1 MLCGTTWRVYQLCI
15 FALHIL
21 TRINAISTPIMSSL
35 LYSPSRHTLPVANYG
50 MTLAEAGHQSM
61 RTRGPCMDWSL
72 TTALHVGVNSEKE
85 NGNSKTAYSVLM
97 CDTATPTMVEADT
110 ECQPDEARLQN
121 GYICR
126 SSFKVLK
133 SCKVVAT
140 AFRTFMNMFIHHC
153 QASAPYLPTI
163 RLRLSASQ
171 TDVAAPEFE
180 TSVSSIAEGSS
191 TNQIT

>member
-1 MLCGTTWRVYQLCI
+1 MWHMLCGTTWWVYQLCI

-21 TRINAISTPIMSSL
+21 TRINAIPTLIMSSF
-35 LYSPSRHTLPVANYG
+35 LYSPSRHTLPAADYG
-50 MTLAEAGHQSM
+50 MTLAKAGHQSM
-61 RTRGPCMDWSL
+61 RTRGPCMEWSL
-72 TTALHVGVNSEKE
+72 TIALHVGVNFEKE

-126 SSFKVLK
+126 SSFKELK

-153 QASAPYLPTI
+153 QASAPLFTHHI
-163 RLRLSASQ
+163 VK
-171 TDVAAPEFE
+171 TEC
-180 TSVSSIAEGSS
+180 I
-191 TNQIT
+191 TNRCGCSRI